1 MTPQSA
7 RYAPVQHRGFVD
19 RLTPEARQAL
29 LAAAVMLAAIIQI
42 LDTTIANVA
51 LPHMQGSLSATQ
63 DQISWVLT
71 SYIITA
77 AIVMP
82 MTGYIAGRFGRKR
95 MLVWSVAGFTI
106 ASGVCGAA
114 QTLEEAV
121 LARMLQGVFGASLV
135 PVSQSVLLDTF
146 PREKHAKAMSLWGI
160 GVMVAPIM
168 GPTIGGWLTEFYSW
182 RWVFYIN
189 LPFGILSLLGVLALV
204 DESPID
210 RERRFD
216 LFGFLLL
223 GISVG
228 ALQLLLDRGKSLYW
242 FESKEIIVEAIVAA
256 VFFYMFLV
264 HMFTHK
270 RPFIEPALFHDR
282 NFCVGL
288 VLIFFVGVV
297 LLATLALLPPFLQNL
312 MGYSVFDAGLIL
324 APRGAGTMAG
334 MIIATKLM
342 GRFDPRRIIAFGG
355 LCTTTSLWLMTHFTV
370 DISESTITWV
380 GVLQG
385 AGLGFMFV
393 PLSTIAFLTLD
404 PALRT
409 EGSAIYSLVR
419 NIGSGIGISVVVTAL
434 ADNVQRN
441 HAILTEQITPFNHL
455 LDWGVLPQVWNT
467 KTTAGLAFLDGTI
480 LKQAAQ
486 LAYLQDFYMIMWMT
500 LIIIPLALLMKNPG
514 AMEAFAK
521 PDPAAMAE

>member
-1 MTPQSA
+1 MQKTG
-7 RYAPVQHRGFVD
+7 VIGKNFVEKLPPD
-19 RLTPEARQAL
+19 IRQAL

-51 LPHMQGSLSATQ
+51 LPHMQGTLSATQ

-82 MTGYIAGRFGRKR
+82 MTGFIAGRFGRKR
-95 MLVWSVAGFTI
+95 LLVWSVAGFTI
-106 ASGVCGAA
+106 ASGLCGMA
-114 QTLEEAV
+114 QTLPEAV
-121 LARMLQGVFGASLV
+121 LARMLQGVFGACLV
-135 PVSQSVLLDTF
+135 PISQSVLLDTF

-160 GVMVAPIM
+160 GVMVAPIL

-216 LFGFLLL
+216 VFGFLML
-223 GISVG
+223 GISIG

-242 FESKEIIVEAIVAA
+242 FQSKEIIAEAIVSAL
-256 VFFYMFLV
+256 FFYLFVV
-264 HMFTHK
+264 HMFTHR
-270 RPFIEPALFHDR
+270 RPFIEPGLFKDR

-288 VLIFFVGVV
+288 VLIFFVGVI

-324 APRGAGTMAG
+324 APRGAGTMFG
-334 MIIATKLM
+334 MILATRLM
-342 GRFDPRRIIAFGG
+342 GRMDPRAIIVLGG
-355 LCTTTSLWLMTHFTV
+355 CCTSLSLWLMTHFTV
-370 DISESTITWV
+370 DVSESTIIWV

-385 AGLGFMFV
+385 AGLGFIFV

-404 PALRT
+404 PVLRT

-419 NIGSGIGISVVVTAL
+419 NIGSGIGISVVVTQL
-434 ADNVQRN
+434 ADNIQRN
-441 HAILTEQITPFNHL
+441 HAILSEHISPFNHL
-455 LDWGVLPQVWNT
+455 LDWGVLPQILNT
-467 KTTAGLAFLDGTI
+467 QTQQGLAMLDGLV
-480 LKQAAQ
+480 LKQAVQ
-486 LAYLQDFYMIMWMT
+486 LAYLQDFYLIMWMT
-500 LIIIPLALLMKNPG
+500 LIIVPLALTMRNTGP
-514 AMEAFAK
+514 MEAHAK
-521 PDPAAMAE
+521 PQ

>member
-1 MTPQSA
+1 MPPDIA
-7 RYAPVQHRGFVD
+7 HAGRGFIE
-19 RLTPEARQAL
+19 RLSPETRQVL

-51 LPHMQGSLSATQ
+51 LPHMQGTLSATQ

-82 MTGYIAGRFGRKR
+82 MTGFIAGRFGRKR
-95 MLVWSVAGFTI
+95 LLVWSVAGFTV
-106 ASGVCGAA
+106 ASGLCGMA
-114 QTLEEAV
+114 QTLPEAV
-121 LARMLQGVFGASLV
+121 MARMLQGVFGACLV
-135 PVSQSVLLDTF
+135 PISQSVLLDTF

-160 GVMVAPIM
+160 GVMVAPIL

-204 DESPID
+204 QESPLD

-223 GISVG
+223 GISIG
-228 ALQLLLDRGKSLYW
+228 ALQLMLDRGKSLYW
-242 FESKEIIVEAIVAA
+242 FESKEIIAEAVIAA
-256 VFFYMFLV
+256 LFFYMFIV

-270 RPFIEPALFHDR
+270 RPFIEPALFQDR

-297 LLATLALLPPFLQNL
+297 LLATLALLPPFLQSL

-324 APRGAGTMAG
+324 APRGAGTMLG
-334 MIIATKLM
+334 MIIATKIM
-342 GRFDPRRIIAFGG
+342 GRVDPRALIAFGG
-355 LCTTTSLWLMTHFTV
+355 ICTTFSLWLMTHFTV
-370 DISESTITWV
+370 DVSESSIVWV

-404 PALRT
+404 PVLRT

-419 NIGSGIGISVVVTAL
+419 NIGSGIGISVVVTQL
-434 ADNVQRN
+434 ADNIQRN
-441 HAILTEQITPFNHL
+441 HAILSENISPFNHL

-467 KTTAGLAFLDGTI
+467 QTTVGLTALDGQVM
-480 LKQAAQ
+480 KQAVQ
-486 LAYLQDFYMIMWMT
+486 LAYLQDFRLIMWMT
-500 LIIIPLALLMKNPG
+500 LIIVPLALFMKNPG
-514 AMEAFAK
+514 ALEVHPK
-521 PDPAAMAE
+521 PDHALSE

>member
-1 MTPQSA
+1 MEFL
-7 RYAPVQHRGFVD
+7 R
-19 RLTPEARQAL
+19 RLPPDIRQIL

-51 LPHMQGSLSATQ
+51 LPHMQGTLSATQ

-106 ASGVCGAA
+106 ASGLCGAA
-114 QTLEEAV
+114 QTLPEV
-121 LARMLQGVFGASLV
+121 VIARMLQGVFGASLV

-160 GVMVAPIM
+160 GVMVAPIL
-168 GPTIGGWLTEFYSW
+168 GPTIGGWLTEFYNW

-189 LPFGILSLLGVLALV
+189 LPFGILSLLGVIALV
-204 DESPID
+204 DESTID

-216 LFGFLLL
+216 VFGFLML
-223 GISVG
+223 GISIG
-228 ALQLLLDRGKSLYW
+228 ALQLMLDRGKTLYW
-242 FESKEIIVEAIVAA
+242 FESKEIIAEAVIAGL
-256 VFFYMFLV
+256 FFYMFVV

-270 RPFIEPALFHDR
+270 RPFIEPGLFTDR

-288 VLIFFVGVV
+288 VLIFFVGVI

-312 MGYSVFDAGLIL
+312 MGYSVYDAGLIL
-324 APRGAGTMAG
+324 APRGAGTMLG
-334 MIIATKLM
+334 MIVASRVM
-342 GRFDPRRIIAFGG
+342 GRVDPRGIIVLGG
-355 LCTTTSLWLMTHFTV
+355 ICTSLSLWCMTHFSV
-370 DISESTITWV
+370 DVSESTITWV

-385 AGLGFMFV
+385 AGLGFIFV

-404 PALRT
+404 PVLRT

-419 NIGSGIGISVVVTAL
+419 NIGSAIGISVVVTQL
-434 ADNVQRN
+434 ADNIQRN
-441 HAILTEQITPFNHL
+441 HAILSENISPFNHL
-455 LDWGVLPQVWNT
+455 LDWGVLPQIWNT
-467 KTTAGLAFLDGTI
+467 QTALGLTALDGQV
-480 LKQAAQ
+480 LKQAVQ
-486 LAYLQDFYMIMWMT
+486 LAYLQDFYLIMWMT
-500 LIIIPLALLMKNPG
+500 LIIVPLALILKNP
-514 AMEAFAK
+514 A
-521 PDPAAMAE
+521 DMAPSATPVAVDID

>member
-1 MTPQSA
+1 
-7 RYAPVQHRGFVD
+7 
-19 RLTPEARQAL
+19 
-29 LAAAVMLAAIIQI
+29 AVMLAAIIQI

-51 LPHMQGSLSATQ
+51 LPHMQGTLSATQ

-82 MTGYIAGRFGRKR
+82 MTGFIAGRFGRKR
-95 MLVWSVAGFTI
+95 LLVWSVAGFTI
-106 ASGVCGAA
+106 ASGLCGMA
-114 QTLEEAV
+114 QTLPEAV
-121 LARMLQGVFGASLV
+121 LARMLQGVFGACLV
-135 PVSQSVLLDTF
+135 PISQSVLLDTF

-160 GVMVAPIM
+160 GVMVAPIL

-216 LFGFLLL
+216 VFGFLML
-223 GISVG
+223 GISIG

-242 FESKEIIVEAIVAA
+242 FQSKEIIAEAIISAL
-256 VFFYMFLV
+256 FFYLFVV
-264 HMFTHK
+264 HMFTHR
-270 RPFIEPALFHDR
+270 RPFIEPGLFKDR

-288 VLIFFVGVV
+288 VLIFFVGVI

-324 APRGAGTMAG
+324 APRGAGTMFG
-334 MIIATKLM
+334 MILATRLM
-342 GRFDPRRIIAFGG
+342 GRMDPRSIIVLGG
-355 LCTTTSLWLMTHFTV
+355 CCTSLSLWLMTHFTV
-370 DISESTITWV
+370 DVSESTIIWV

-385 AGLGFMFV
+385 AGLGFIFV

-404 PALRT
+404 PVLRT

-419 NIGSGIGISVVVTAL
+419 NIGSGIGISVVVTQL
-434 ADNVQRN
+434 ADNIQRN
-441 HAILTEQITPFNHL
+441 HAILSEHISPFNHL
-455 LDWGVLPQVWNT
+455 LDWGVLPQILNT
-467 KTTAGLAFLDGTI
+467 QTQQGLALLDGLV
-480 LKQAAQ
+480 LKQAVQ
-486 LAYLQDFYMIMWMT
+486 LAYLQDFYLIMWMT
-500 LIIIPLALLMKNPG
+500 LIIVPLALTMRNTGP
-514 AMEAFAK
+514 MEAHAK
-521 PDPAAMAE
+521 PQ

>member
-1 MTPQSA
+1 MDFVARLSPQ
-7 RYAPVQHRGFVD
+7 
-19 RLTPEARQAL
+19 ARQAL

-51 LPHMQGSLSATQ
+51 LPHMQGTLSATQ
-63 DQISWVLT
+63 DQIAWVLT

-106 ASGVCGAA
+106 ASGLCGAA
-114 QTLEEAV
+114 QSLEEAV
-121 LARMLQGVFGASLV
+121 LARMLQGIFGASLV

-146 PREKHAKAMSLWGI
+146 PREQHAKAMSLWGI

-168 GPTIGGWLTEFYSW
+168 GPTIGGWLTEYYSW

-189 LPFGILSLLGVLALV
+189 LPFGILSLLGVIALV
-204 DESPID
+204 DESKID

-216 LFGFLLL
+216 VFGFLLL
-223 GISVG
+223 GISIG
-228 ALQLLLDRGKSLYW
+228 ALQLMLDRGKSLYW
-242 FESKEIIVEAIVAA
+242 FESKEIIAEAVISAL
-256 VFFYMFLV
+256 FFYLFVV

-270 RPFIEPALFHDR
+270 RPFIEPGLFRDR

-297 LLATLALLPPFLQNL
+297 LLATLALLPPFLQSL

-334 MIIATKLM
+334 MIIATRLM
-342 GRFDPRRIIAFGG
+342 GRMDPRSIIVLGG
-355 LCTTTSLWLMTHFTV
+355 VCTSLSLWIMTGFTV
-370 DISESTITWV
+370 DVSEATITWT

-385 AGLGFMFV
+385 MGLGFIFV

-404 PALRT
+404 PLLRT

-419 NIGSGIGISVVVTAL
+419 NIGSGIGISIVVTEL
-434 ADNVQRN
+434 ADNIQRN
-441 HAILTEQITPFNHL
+441 HAILTEHITPFNHL
-455 LDWGVLPQVWNT
+455 LEQGVLPQVWNT
-467 KTTAGLAFLDGTI
+467 QSTQGLAALDGMV
-480 LKQAAQ
+480 LKQAVEM
-486 LAYLQDFYMIMWMT
+486 AYIQDFHLIMWMT
-500 LIIIPLALLMKNPG
+500 LIIVPLALVMKNPG
-514 AMEAFAK
+514 PLEIK
-521 PDPAAMAE
+521 PPPQDVMAD

>member
-1 MTPQSA
+1 MQKS
-7 RYAPVQHRGFVD
+7 GFVE
-19 RLTPEARQAL
+19 RLSPEIRQAL
-29 LAAAVMLAAIIQI
+29 LAAAVMLAAVIQI

-51 LPHMQGSLSATQ
+51 LPHMQGTLSATQ

-82 MTGYIAGRFGRKR
+82 MTGFIAGRFGRKR
-95 MLVWSVAGFTI
+95 LMVWSIAGFTI
-106 ASGVCGAA
+106 ASGLCGMA
-114 QTLEEAV
+114 QTLPEAV
-121 LARMLQGVFGASLV
+121 LARMLQGVFGACLV
-135 PVSQSVLLDTF
+135 PISQSVLLDTF

-160 GVMVAPIM
+160 GVMVAPIL
-168 GPTIGGWLTEFYSW
+168 GPTI
-182 RWVFYIN
+182 
-189 LPFGILSLLGVLALV
+189 GVLALV

-216 LFGFLLL
+216 LFGFLML
-223 GISVG
+223 GISIG

-242 FESKEIIVEAIVAA
+242 FQSKEIIAEAVIASL
-256 VFFYMFLV
+256 FFYMFIV

-270 RPFIEPALFHDR
+270 RPFIEPDLFRDR

-324 APRGAGTMAG
+324 APRGAGTMFG
-334 MIIATKLM
+334 MIVATRLM
-342 GRFDPRRIIAFGG
+342 GRMDPRMIIILGG
-355 LCTTTSLWLMTHFTV
+355 ACTSFSLWLMTYFTV
-370 DISESTITWV
+370 DVSQATITWV
-380 GVLQG
+380 GFLQG
-385 AGLGFMFV
+385 MGLGYIFV
-393 PLSTIAFLTLD
+393 PLSTIAFLTLE

-434 ADNVQRN
+434 ADNIQRN
-441 HAILTEQITPFNHL
+441 HAVLSENITPYNHL
-455 LDWGVLPQVWNT
+455 LDWGLLPQIWST
-467 KTTAGLAFLDGTI
+467 QTTSGLTALDGQVM
-480 LKQAAQ
+480 KQAVQ
-486 LAYLQDFYMIMWMT
+486 LAYLQDFRLIMWMT
-500 LIIIPLALLMKNPG
+500 LIIVPLALMLRNPT
-514 AMEAFAK
+514 
-521 PDPAAMAE
+521 DAAMPKTANPVLSE

>member
-1 MTPQSA
+1 MPKSA
-7 RYAPVQHRGFVD
+7 LTKKSFVEK
-19 RLTPEARQAL
+19 LSPEIRQAL
-29 LAAAVMLAAIIQI
+29 LAAAVMLAAVIQI

-51 LPHMQGSLSATQ
+51 LPHMQGTLSATQ

-82 MTGYIAGRFGRKR
+82 MTGFIAGRFGRKR
-95 MLVWSVAGFTI
+95 LLVWSIAGFTV
-106 ASGVCGAA
+106 ASGLCGMA
-114 QTLEEAV
+114 QTLPEAV
-121 LARMLQGVFGASLV
+121 LARMLQGVFGACLV
-135 PVSQSVLLDTF
+135 PISQSVLLDTF

-160 GVMVAPIM
+160 GVMVAPIL
-168 GPTIGGWLTEFYSW
+168 GPTIGGWLTEFYNW

-216 LFGFLLL
+216 LFGFLML
-223 GISVG
+223 GISIG

-242 FESKEIIVEAIVAA
+242 FQSKEIIAEAIISGL
-256 VFFYMFLV
+256 FFYMFIV

-270 RPFIEPALFHDR
+270 RPFIEPGLFRDQ

-288 VLIFFVGVV
+288 VLIFFVGVI

-324 APRGAGTMAG
+324 APRGAGTMFG
-334 MIIATKLM
+334 MIVATRLM
-342 GRFDPRRIIAFGG
+342 GRMDARLIIVLGG
-355 LCTTTSLWLMTHFTV
+355 LCTSVSLWLMTHFTV
-370 DISESTITWV
+370 DVSQATITWV
-380 GVLQG
+380 GFLQG
-385 AGLGFMFV
+385 MGLGYIFV

-404 PALRT
+404 PVLRT

-419 NIGSGIGISVVVTAL
+419 NIGSGIGISVVVTQL
-434 ADNVQRN
+434 ADNIQRN
-441 HAILTEQITPFNHL
+441 HAILSENITPFNHL
-455 LDWGVLPQVWNT
+455 LDWGVMPQIWNT
-467 KTTAGLAFLDGTI
+467 QTTLGLTALDGQV
-480 LKQAAQ
+480 LKQAVQ
-486 LAYLQDFYMIMWMT
+486 LAYLQDFRLIMWMT
-500 LIIIPLALLMKNPG
+500 LIIVPLALMLRNPEG
-514 AMEAFAK
+514 VVISAK
-521 PDPAAMAE
+521 PDNALSE

>member
-1 MTPQSA
+1 MPQ
-7 RYAPVQHRGFVD
+7 RGFVE
-19 RLTPEARQAL
+19 RLPPEIRQAL

-51 LPHMQGSLSATQ
+51 LPHMQGTLSATQ

-82 MTGYIAGRFGRKR
+82 MTGFIAGRFGRKR

-106 ASGVCGAA
+106 ASGLCGAA
-114 QTLEEAV
+114 QTLTEAV
-121 LARMLQGVFGASLV
+121 LARMLQGVFGACLV
-135 PVSQSVLLDTF
+135 PISQSVLLDTF

-189 LPFGILSLLGVLALV
+189 LPFGILSLLGVAALV
-204 DESPID
+204 QESPLD

-216 LFGFLLL
+216 VFGFVLL
-223 GISVG
+223 GVSIG
-228 ALQLLLDRGKSLYW
+228 ALQLMLDRGKSLYW
-242 FESKEIIVEAIVAA
+242 FESMEIVAEA
-256 VFFYMFLV
+256 VIAGLFFYLFVV

-270 RPFIEPALFHDR
+270 RPFIEPGLFEDR

-288 VLIFFVGVV
+288 VLIFFVGVI
-297 LLATLALLPPFLQNL
+297 LLATLALLPPFLQQL

-324 APRGAGTMAG
+324 APRGAGTMLG
-334 MIIATKLM
+334 MILATRMM

-355 LCTTTSLWLMTHFTV
+355 VCTTASLWLMTHFTV
-370 DISESTITWV
+370 DVSESTITWV

-419 NIGSGIGISVVVTAL
+419 NIGSGIGISVVVTQL
-434 ADNVQRN
+434 ADNIQRN
-441 HAILTEQITPFNHL
+441 HAVMTEHITPFNHL

-467 KTTAGLAFLDGTI
+467 QTVQGLAALDGQV
-480 LKQAAQ
+480 LKQAVQ
-486 LAYLQDFYMIMWMT
+486 LAYLQDFHMIMWMT
-500 LIIIPLALLMKNPG
+500 LIIVPLALMLKNPG
-514 AMEAFAK
+514 PMEIVPK
-521 PDPAAMAE
+521 AAAATD

>member
-1 MTPQSA
+1 M
-7 RYAPVQHRGFVD
+7 GFVA
-19 RLTPEARQAL
+19 RLSPQARQAL

-51 LPHMQGSLSATQ
+51 LPHMQGTLSATQ
-63 DQISWVLT
+63 DQIAWVLT

-106 ASGVCGAA
+106 ASGLCGAA
-114 QTLEEAV
+114 QSLEEAV
-121 LARMLQGVFGASLV
+121 LARMLQGIFGASLV

-146 PREKHAKAMSLWGI
+146 PREQHAKAMSLWGI

-168 GPTIGGWLTEFYSW
+168 GPTIGGWLTEYYSW

-189 LPFGILSLLGVLALV
+189 LPFGILSLLGVIALV
-204 DESPID
+204 DESKID

-216 LFGFLLL
+216 VFGFLLL
-223 GISVG
+223 GISIG
-228 ALQLLLDRGKSLYW
+228 ALQLMLDRGKSLYW
-242 FESKEIIVEAIVAA
+242 FESKEIIAEAVIAA
-256 VFFYMFLV
+256 LFFYLFVV

-270 RPFIEPALFHDR
+270 RPFIEPGLFRDR

-297 LLATLALLPPFLQNL
+297 LLATLALLPPFLQSL

-334 MIIATKLM
+334 MIIATRLM
-342 GRFDPRRIIAFGG
+342 GRMDPRSIIVLGG
-355 LCTTTSLWLMTHFTV
+355 VCTSLSLWIMTGFTV
-370 DISESTITWV
+370 DVSEATITWT

-385 AGLGFMFV
+385 MGLGFIFV

-404 PALRT
+404 PLLRT

-419 NIGSGIGISVVVTAL
+419 NIGSGIGISIVVTEL
-434 ADNVQRN
+434 ADNIQRN
-441 HAILTEQITPFNHL
+441 HAILTEHITPFNHL
-455 LDWGVLPQVWNT
+455 LERGVLPQVWNT
-467 KTTAGLAFLDGTI
+467 QSTQGLAALDGMV
-480 LKQAAQ
+480 LKQAVEM
-486 LAYLQDFYMIMWMT
+486 AYIQDFHLIMWMT
-500 LIIIPLALLMKNPG
+500 LIIVPLALVMKNPG
-514 AMEAFAK
+514 PLEIK
-521 PDPAAMAE
+521 PPPQEAMAD